1 MKAVAVIPA
10 RYAST
15 RLPRKP
21 YLHLKITELFYP
33 VWTLFELIHRR
44 GVTSEKP
51 PVSSDIILKNKNGGG
66 MFRELEDVVLPIQ
79 RQRRFQ

>member
-15 RLPRKP
+15 RLPGKP

-33 VWTLFELIHRR
+33 VWTLFEFIHRR
-44 GVTSEKP
+44 GVTSEKTT
-51 PVSSDIILKNKNGGG
+51 SII
-66 MFRELEDVVLPIQ
+66 
-79 RQRRFQ
+79 